1 MRRGVLDTSV
11 IINIFDRGNERLLE
25 YILRRYKMIYI
36 PWIVLY
42 EYLYGHKY
50 LGRDISERKSAI
62 EKLGIIYNVSQE
74 VLLKALEID
83 VSLRKKGNIIPF
95 SDVII
100 AATTIV
106 LKAELVTLDKRHYE
120 RIAGLKLHIVK

>member
-1 MRRGVLDTSV
+1 VQRGVLDTSV
-11 IINIFDRGNERLLE
+11 LIDIFDRGNEKLLE
-25 YILRRYKMIYI
+25 YILRKYKMIYI

-50 LGRDISERKSAI
+50 LGRDINERKKAV
-62 EKLGIIYNVSQE
+62 EKLGIIYSISQE

-83 VSLRKKGNIIPF
+83 ISLRKKGNIIPF

-100 AATTIV
+100 AATTII

-120 RIAGLKLHIVK
+120 RIAGLKLHIVR